1 MKKTKLEKLNEWFNN
16 LPFETMEDM
25 FKIRQTDFQPDD
37 GYQDFVDWCEDYWN
51 SLPIEEKQSL
61 YEEYNF

>member
-1 MKKTKLEKLNEWFNN
+1 MKKSKETKLNEWFNN

-25 FKIRQTDFQPDD
+25 FKIKQSSFNTDD

-61 YEEYNF
+61 YDEYK